1 MPILKSPL
9 PKINQNLL
17 FLVLLTLVLYYG
29 RPILIPMVFAIMLA
43 MLMAPLCRWL
53 DGKGLPRTLSCIICV
68 LILLLIFLGMIAILM
83 AQLSG
88 FIQDLPLFE
97 QKTNEMLVSIQSFI
111 ERQFDIPA
119 QQQAEMIKKETRNIS
134 QSVGSYFT
142 SVLRSSIQLVV
153 NLVITLVF
161 TFLMLFHKE
170 RYYSF
175 FLKFSSGETEEQKH
189 GVLNS
194 ISLVAQQYLK
204 GRAISILGL
213 FVLYLLSLWV
223 LGIKGAL
230 LLAAVAALVN
240 ILPYIGPVL
249 AAVIPFFVALVT
261 EESWQPAIW
270 LLLSFFVIQAI
281 DNYFLTPYFLGG
293 EVSLSA
299 LSTFVA
305 IICGGFIWGVAGMIL
320 FIPMLSIAKII
331 FDYVPRWQP
340 YGFLIGDD
348 SGSPSGRFFKWIR
361 SWGRKRRKV

>member
-1 MPILKSPL
+1 MPFVKSPL
-9 PKINQNLL
+9 MKINQNLL
-17 FLVLLTLVLYYG
+17 FLVLLTVVLYYG
-29 RPILIPMVFAIMLA
+29 RPILIPLVFAIMLA

-53 DGKGLPRTLSCIICV
+53 DGKGLPRGVSSLICI

-97 QKTNEMLVSIQSFI
+97 QKTNEMLVSIQLFI
-111 ERQFDIPA
+111 EKQFDIPA
-119 QQQAEMIKKETRNIS
+119 HRQAEMVTKETKHIS
-134 QSVGSYFT
+134 QSLGSYFS
-142 SVLRSSIQLVV
+142 SVLRSSIQIVL

-175 FLKFSSGETEEQKH
+175 FLQFSYGETEEQKH

-204 GRAISILGL
+204 GRAISIVVM
-213 FVLYLLSLWV
+213 FILYLVSLWTI
-223 LGIKGAL
+223 GIKGAL

-249 AAVIPFFVALVT
+249 AAVIPFFIALVT

-270 LLLSFFVIQAI
+270 LLLSFFLIQAI

-299 LSTFVA
+299 LSTFIA

-331 FDYVPRWQP
+331 FDYVPRWQL

-348 SGSPSGRFFKWIR
+348 SGSPSGRFFKWVR
-361 SWGRKRRKV
+361 GLWRR

>member
-1 MPILKSPL
+1 MPFVKSPL
-9 PKINQNLL
+9 MKINQNLL
-17 FLVLLTLVLYYG
+17 FLVLLTVVLYYG
-29 RPILIPMVFAIMLA
+29 RPILIPLVFAIMLA

-53 DGKGLPRTLSCIICV
+53 DGKGLPRGASSLICI

-97 QKTNEMLVSIQSFI
+97 QKTNEMLVSIQLFI
-111 ERQFDIPA
+111 EKQFDIPA
-119 QQQAEMIKKETRNIS
+119 RQQAEMITKETKHIS
-134 QSVGSYFT
+134 QSLGSYFS
-142 SVLRSSIQLVV
+142 SVLRSSIQLVM

-175 FLKFSSGETEEQKH
+175 FLQFSYGENEEQKH

-204 GRAISILGL
+204 GRAISIVVM
-213 FVLYLLSLWV
+213 FILYLVSLWTI
-223 LGIKGAL
+223 GIKGAL

-249 AAVIPFFVALVT
+249 AAVIPFFIALVT
-261 EESWQPAIW
+261 EDSWQPAIW
-270 LLLSFFVIQAI
+270 LLLSFFLIQAI

-299 LSTFVA
+299 LSTFIA

-331 FDYVPRWQP
+331 FDYVPRWQL

-348 SGSPSGRFFKWIR
+348 SGSPSGRFFKWVR
-361 SWGRKRRKV
+361 GLWRR

>member
-1 MPILKSPL
+1 M
-9 PKINQNLL
+9 KINQNLL
-17 FLVLLTLVLYYG
+17 FLVLLTVVLYYG
-29 RPILIPMVFAIMLA
+29 RPILIPLVFAIMLA

-53 DGKGLPRTLSCIICV
+53 DARGLPRGASSFICI
-68 LILLLIFLGMIAILM
+68 LILLLVFLGMIAILM

-97 QKTNEMLVSIQSFI
+97 QKTNEMLVSIQLFI
-111 ERQFDIPA
+111 EKQFNIPTS
-119 QQQAEMIKKETRNIS
+119 QQAEMITRETKNIS
-134 QSVGSYFT
+134 QSLGSYFS
-142 SVLRSSIQLVV
+142 SVLRSSMQLVL

-175 FLKFSSGETEEQKH
+175 FLQFSYGETEEQKH

-204 GRAISILGL
+204 GRAISIVVM
-213 FVLYLLSLWV
+213 FILYLVSLWT

-249 AAVIPFFVALVT
+249 AAVIPFFIALVT
-261 EESWQPAIW
+261 EESWQPAFW

-299 LSTFVA
+299 LSTFIA

-340 YGFLIGDD
+340 YSFLIGDE
-348 SGSPSGRFFKWIR
+348 SGSPSGKFFRWIR
-361 SWGRKRRKV
+361 GLFGK